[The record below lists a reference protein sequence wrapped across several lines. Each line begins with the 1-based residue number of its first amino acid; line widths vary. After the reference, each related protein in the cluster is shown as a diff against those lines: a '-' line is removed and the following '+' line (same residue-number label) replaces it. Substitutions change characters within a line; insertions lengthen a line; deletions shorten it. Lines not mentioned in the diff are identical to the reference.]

1 MPNKFV
7 GAFKFLTQGARKGK
21 VSPTITQPRQLKK
34 TMEGIRSKYKKFA
47 FKEAKT
53 AKDRANI
60 VRTKKSIE
68 RMTKLDKAKAKR
80 KEGIKASKEIKKMIG
95 TGQADRVGGS
105 VYHRGIREK
114 KALGGIIQK
123 FKKKARPDNKG
134 QKLTPDQSKKLKEG
148 IREKK
153 AEGGILGKA
162 KKFLGK
168 EAPKREPKSKEEIN
182 RIVNSDAYKKADY
195 KTKTKM
201 LGGNVST
208 AKEMEDRIKKQ
219 KPGIKEKIL
228 PQKKKDR
235 LNELRK
241 ELGMKKGGKAKF
253 PDLTGD
259 GKVTQADILKGRG
272 VFKKGGGVKQMIKTV
287 TSPITRLRN
296 KMSKRKFGQGKGKK

>member
-1 MPNKFV
+1 MASKFFK
-7 GAFKFLTQGARKGK
+7 AFNFIKKKSNASKI
-21 VSPTITQPRQLKK
+21 SPTITQPRQLKK

-68 RMTKLDKAKAKR
+68 RMNKLDKAQAKR
-80 KEGIKASKEIKKMIG
+80 KEGIKASKEVKKMIG
-95 TGQADRVGGS
+95 TGQADRVGS
-105 VYHRGIREK
+105 RVYHRGVREK
-114 KALGGIIQK
+114 KAMGGVTGAINK
-123 FKKKARPDNKG
+123 LRGKEEKKK
-134 QKLTPDQSKKLKEG
+134 
-148 IREKK
+148 
-153 AEGGILGKA
+153 
-162 KKFLGK
+162 
-168 EAPKREPKSKEEIN
+168 PKSKEEIN
-182 RIVNSDAYKKADY
+182 KITSSDAYKKADF

-208 AKEMEDRIKKQ
+208 RKEMEEKIKKQ
-219 KPGIKEKIL
+219 KPSIKEKIL

-272 VFKKGGGVKQMIKTV
+272 VFGAGGGVRGSTKGSDIYSRLKQRD
-287 TSPITRLRN
+287 RL
-296 KMSKRKFGQGKGKK
+296 KQIRKNFKKGKK